1 MTPCRHW
8 RVRSRLDACRPHQL
22 LVMRSGKPEST
33 RVSMNP
39 GNPHRQR
46 GVLARYAEFL
56 PLTAAT
62 PALSLAE
69 GDTPLLETPRLAS
82 WVGVDDLRL
91 KYEGANPTG
100 SFKDRGMVLAV
111 AKAIEAGSTTVI
123 CASTGNTSASAA
135 AYAARAGIDA
145 VVLLPAGK
153 VARGKLAQAIIAGAT
168 VITLDGNFDQALS
181 VAREL
186 ARDYRVALV
195 NSVNP
200 HRIAGQTTAAFEV
213 CDALGDAPEVV
224 ALPVGNGGNIT
235 AYYEGFRIYR
245 DADRSTRIP
254 VFIGAQAAGAA
265 PLVNGAPVA
274 NPETVATAIRI
285 GNPASWTSAV
295 NAVQASGGEFSAISD
310 DAILESYHT
319 VAELE
324 GIFCEPASAAGIAAL
339 RIAVRNGHV
348 AAGVRAVCVLTGTGL
363 KDPDR
368 AVPESF
374 APAILPADAS
384 AIATQ
389 LHLTRQS

>member
-1 MTPCRHW
+1 MIYP
-8 RVRSRLDACRPHQL
+8 
-22 LVMRSGKPEST
+22 LVMQSATSEVTRSST
-33 RVSMNP
+33 TPRTA
-39 GNPHRQR
+39 R

-69 GDTPLLETPRLAS
+69 GDTPLLAAPRLAK
-82 WVGVDDLRL
+82 WIGVDDLHL
-91 KYEGANPTG
+91 KYEGANPSG
-100 SFKDRGMVLAV
+100 SFKDRGMVVAV
-111 AKAIEAGSTTVI
+111 AKAIEAGSTTII

-135 AYAARAGIDA
+135 AYAARAGIEA

-153 VARGKLAQAIIAGAT
+153 VARGKLAQAIMAGAT

-181 VAREL
+181 VARDL

-213 CDALGDAPEVV
+213 CDVLGDAPEVV
-224 ALPVGNGGNIT
+224 ALPVGNGGNVT
-235 AYYEGFRIYR
+235 AYSEGFRIYR
-245 DADRSTRIP
+245 EANRSTRMP
-254 VFIGAQAAGAA
+254 MFIGAQAAGAA
-265 PLVNGAPVA
+265 PLVHGAPVA

-285 GNPASWTSAV
+285 GNPASWKSAV
-295 NAVQASGGEFSAISD
+295 NAVTSSGGEFSAVTD
-310 DAILESYHT
+310 DEILESYHK

-324 GIFCEPASAAGIAAL
+324 GVFCEPASAAGIAAL
-339 RIAVRNGHV
+339 RIAVRNGRV
-348 AAGVRAVCVLTGTGL
+348 APGMRAVCVLTGNGL

-374 APAILPADAS
+374 APAILPADAAELS
-384 AIATQ
+384 RQ
-389 LHLTRQS
+389 LHLTRLS